1 MNTPTSLD
9 ALKYVAFA
17 GIDILDY
24 ITEELALNHD
34 VDEDSHVLTMLDNV
48 RSSMHT
54 ALQSQV
60 PYRLADPL
68 MEGGSAVPHSNTY
81 EHARFYSDGSPAYH
95 DEQCTVPIMDEND
108 MTHLVPSTRRVF
120 HPMPGGES
128 A

>member
-1 MNTPTSLD
+1 MSSPTALD
-9 ALKYVAFA
+9 ALKYVTFA

-34 VDEDSHVLTMLDNV
+34 VEDDSHVLTMIANV
-48 RSSMHT
+48 LSSMHT

-60 PYRLADPL
+60 PYRLAPPL
-68 MEGGSAVPHSNTY
+68 TESGAEAPHSNTY
-81 EHARFYSDGSPAYH
+81 ERARFYSDGSPVYH
-95 DEQCTVPIMDEND
+95 DEHCTVPVKDEND
-108 MTHLVPSTRRVF
+108 VTHLVASTRRVF

>member
-1 MNTPTSLD
+1 MSTPTPLD

-34 VDEDSHVLTMLDNV
+34 VDDDSHVLTMLANV

-60 PYRLADPL
+60 PYRLAPPL
-68 MEGGSAVPHSNTY
+68 TESGAEAPHSNTY
-81 EHARFYSDGSPAYH
+81 EQARFYSDGSPAYH
-95 DEQCTVPIMDEND
+95 DEQCTVPTMDED
-108 MTHLVPSTRRVF
+108 GMTHLVPSTRRVF